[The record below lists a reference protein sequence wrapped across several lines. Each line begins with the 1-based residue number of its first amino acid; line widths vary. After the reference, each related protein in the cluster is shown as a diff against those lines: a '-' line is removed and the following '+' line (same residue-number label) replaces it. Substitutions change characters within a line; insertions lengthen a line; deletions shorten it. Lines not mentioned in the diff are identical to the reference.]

1 MHEALKVYL
10 KGSFV
15 GWLSHET
22 KGDVF
27 SFRYDADYLAAPVEG
42 ALSFALPLGT
52 SEFDSERTYAFFSV
66 VFNFLIGNA
75 DAHAKNHSVV
85 YHGSAAMFAPLYD
98 LVSTAVYPELSR
110 EMAMYIGGDSAF
122 ESISR
127 ESFSRM
133 AEECRVSPQLI
144 LSRLDILAEKMP
156 TVLQRLVED
165 FRERWPSDIYGAIE
179 EVVLSHISRIK
190 E

>member
-1 MHEALKVYL
+1 MEITLNEYQQ
-10 KGSFV
+10 
-15 GWLSHET
+15 
-22 KGDVF
+22 
-27 SFRYDADYLAAPVEG
+27 G
-42 ALSFALPLGT
+42 AL
-52 SEFDSERTYAFFSV
+52 E
-66 VFNFLIGNA
+66 
-75 DAHAKNHSVV
+75 
-85 YHGSAAMFAPLYD
+85 
-98 LVSTAVYPELSR
+98 TAVYPELSR